1 MRVFKFGGASVRDA
15 KGIINL
21 YNIVSDENNRLVV
34 VVSALGKTTNA
45 LEKLHAAWRGRNP
58 SVNSLPGGT
67 EKLQPLPG
75 GASDFHSLSGG
86 MSDYDSIL
94 GEISDYHLLI
104 AEQLF
109 GCDGPEYQKVKSIFS
124 EFGRFLQ
131 EIEPADFDHDYDMI
145 VSNGEIWS
153 TIIVEAYLRSR
164 GLNSIWADARKMLI
178 TDDRYRDAGIL
189 WEESGKAVK
198 ECLDFSRAV
207 LYVTQGFI
215 GGTVTGES
223 TTLGREGS
231 DYSAALIA
239 NMLDARDVVVWK
251 DVPGIMNADPD
262 WMPSAVTLPHISY
275 HEAVEMT
282 YSGAKVIHP
291 KTIKPLHNKK
301 IPMLVKSFADR
312 EATGTLISDDAPQGE
327 MCPVFVKKEGQML
340 LSLIP
345 KDLSFV
351 MGDNL
356 AGLFHLL
363 SQAGLKVNLVQTGAV
378 SINIC
383 IDHEEPKVSEVICE
397 LKEDYTI
404 LYNDGAEMLTVRHCS
419 PEAASLVTGT
429 REVLLSQKTRNTVRM
444 VLR

>member
-21 YNIVSDENNRLVV
+21 FNIVSEENGRLVV

-45 LEKLHAAWRGRNP
+45 LEKLHLAWRDWKAT
-58 SVNSLPGGT
+58 VNSLPGGIS
-67 EKLQPLPG
+67 EYHDIIG
-75 GASDFHSLSGG
+75 G
-86 MSDYDSIL
+86 
-94 GEISDYHLLI
+94 ISDYHFLI
-104 AEQLF
+104 AENLF
-109 GCDGPEYQKVKSIFS
+109 GKAAPEYQKLKSIFS

-131 EIEPADFDHDYDMI
+131 EKNPGDFDHDYDMV
-145 VSNGEIWS
+145 VSNGELWS
-153 TIIVEAYLRSR
+153 TFIVEAYLHSR
-164 GLNSIWADARKMLI
+164 GLNSEWADARKMLI
-178 TDDRYRDAGIL
+178 TDDRHRDAGVL
-189 WEESGKAVK
+189 WEESVIAVK
-198 ECLDFSRAV
+198 QRLDFIRAD

-215 GGTVTGES
+215 GSTLAGEA

-231 DYSAALIA
+231 DYTAALIA

-312 EATGTLISDDAPQGE
+312 AATGTLISDDAPQGD
-327 MCPVFVKKEGQML
+327 MCPVFVRKGEQML

-383 IDHEEPKVSEVICE
+383 ADHEEPKISELINH

-404 LYNDGAEMLTVRHCS
+404 LYNDGAEMLTVRHCT
-419 PEAASLVTGT
+419 PEAASMVTGE
-429 REVLLSQKTRNTVRM
+429 REVLLSQKTRNTVRL
-444 VLR
+444 VVR